1 VRERA
6 GFALRFERVQAF
18 YAEAV
23 RISEQNVELARRGYA
38 ALNDAF
44 KTGDFLPAI
53 QEFCDPEIV
62 LRPSGILPESSA
74 MYGHEGMLRF
84 VTLQTEAFEEFSVEP
99 QEVIDAGDRV
109 VVPIRFGGRA
119 RYTGLEVAFEVVH
132 VWTARDGKWT
142 RLDMYVSKAE
152 ALEAVGLGE

>member
-1 VRERA
+1 
-6 GFALRFERVQAF
+6 
-18 YAEAV
+18 
-23 RISEQNVELARRGYA
+23 
-38 ALNDAF
+38 
-44 KTGDFLPAI
+44 
-53 QEFCDPEIV
+53 
-62 LRPSGILPESSA
+62 
-74 MYGHEGMLRF
+74 
-84 VTLQTEAFEEFSVEP
+84 
-99 QEVIDAGDRV
+99 

>member
-1 VRERA
+1 MSPE
-6 GFALRFERVQAF
+6 
-18 YAEAV
+18 
-23 RISEQNVELARRGYA
+23 NVELARRAYA

-44 KTGDFLPAI
+44 KTGDVLPAI

-62 LRPSGILPESSA
+62 LKPSGIPPESSE

-84 VTLQTEAFEEFSVEP
+84 VTLQTEVFEEFSVEP

-109 VVPIRFGGRA
+109 VVPIHFGGRA

-132 VWTARDGKWT
+132 VCTARDGKWT
-142 RLDMYVSKAE
+142 RVDIYVSKTE
-152 ALEAVGLGE
+152 ALEAVGLDE